1 MTRTIA
7 GIYPAT
13 VTPFGSDGFF
23 SPDAMRKI
31 IRHQLNAGVD
41 GFYLCGG
48 TGEGL
53 LLTREEREAALECVI
68 DEVDGSA
75 GVIAHVGAFQTAE
88 TLALTRH
95 ASLAGADAIAALPP
109 SYFYKPDHLGLV
121 QYYTAVAE
129 ASDLPL
135 LIYNIPQRTGVA
147 MTEELFEEMLA
158 LPNVI
163 GMKDS
168 TGDIEALETFLKIGD
183 NPVIFEG
190 EDTAVLPALKA
201 GAAGGVGATYNM
213 MPQLFV
219 KLHRALKAGDTDTA
233 ESTQARITEIIMA
246 LLEVDVIS
254 GVKQIVNWMGLECG
268 EGRTPNR
275 SLTDEEKSRL
285 RNALN
290 KVGFFDE

>member
-1 MTRTIA
+1 MARKLA

-13 VTPFGSDGFF
+13 VTPFSSDGTF
-23 SPDAMRKI
+23 SANAMRKI
-31 IRHQLNAGVD
+31 IRHQLDAGVD

-53 LLTREEREAALECVI
+53 LLTREEREATLECVI
-68 DEVDGSA
+68 DEVDGGA

-88 TLALTRH
+88 TIALARH
-95 ASLAGADAIAALPP
+95 ASQAGADAIAALPP

-121 QYYTAVAE
+121 QYYTAIAE

-168 TGDIEALETFLKIGD
+168 TGDIEALASFLGIGD

-190 EDTAVLPALKA
+190 EDTTVLPALMT

-213 MPQLFV
+213 MPQLYV
-219 KLHRALKAGDTDTA
+219 KLWRAYQDRNFVTA
-233 ESTQARITEIIMA
+233 ESVQSRITEIIFA
-246 LLEVDVIS
+246 LLKVDVIS
-254 GVKQIVNWMGLECG
+254 GVKQAVNWMGLECG
-268 EGRTPNR
+268 EGRSPNR
-275 SLTDEEKSRL
+275 SLTDEEKTRL
-285 RNALN
+285 RTALD

>member
-1 MTRTIA
+1 MTRTLA

-13 VTPFGSDGFF
+13 VTPFGADGTF
-23 SPDAMRKI
+23 SADAMRKI
-31 IRHQLNAGVD
+31 VRHQLDAGVD

-68 DEVDGSA
+68 DEVSGVA
-75 GVIAHVGAFQTAE
+75 GIIAHVGAFQTAE
-88 TLALTRH
+88 TLALAKH
-95 ASLAGADAIAALPP
+95 ASKAGADAIAALPP

-121 QYYTAVAE
+121 RYYTAVAE
-129 ASDLPL
+129 ASDVPV

-190 EDTAVLPALKA
+190 EDSAVLPALRA

-219 KLHRALKAGDTDTA
+219 RLAQELKAGDEGSAT
-233 ESTQARITEIIMA
+233 STQARITEIIMA

-254 GVKQIVNWMGLECG
+254 GVKQVVNWMGLECG

-275 SLTDEEKSRL
+275 PLTDEEQGRL
-285 RNALN
+285 RKALDS
-290 KVGFFDE
+290 VGFFDE